1 MRRLLTTAFV
11 IILTAALTMAAT
23 VTLSRRF
30 PEPPQA
36 APVTAAGVDRAPSG
50 TLPSVIARL
59 QSHLRDQP
67 RDAAGWATL
76 GLAYVEQARVS
87 ADASYYPKAESVL
100 ARSLRI
106 QPGDNESA
114 LTGRAALAA
123 ARHDFAGALRLADQA
138 LAVNAYA
145 IRPLAVRVDALVEL
159 GRLDDAYD
167 AVRQADRRRPG
178 IPIFTRYAYVMEL
191 RGDAKEAGRVLSR
204 AAASATDPGD
214 IAYVSTQQGELAWSR
229 GDLGAA
235 ERRFR
240 AALRVDPAYL
250 PALDGRAKVRAARGD
265 VAGAIADRRTL
276 VGRAPLPGYAAALG
290 ELYESRGQRDQAREQ
305 YAIVAAWGRLARANG
320 VATDLE
326 TALIEVDHGGAP
338 AALRAAR
345 AEWARRHTPFVADAL
360 AWALHVNG
368 RHKEALTY
376 AKKATGTGYANAQFE
391 YHRGM
396 IEKALGRRAD
406 ARRSLA
412 AALRLNPR
420 FSPLQ
425 APRARAA
432 LTDLS
437 KDDS

>member
-1 MRRLLTTAFV
+1 MRRLLTVAFV
-11 IILTAALTMAAT
+11 IGLTAALTMAAT
-23 VTLSRRF
+23 VMLSRRF
-30 PEPPQA
+30 PDPPQA
-36 APVTAAGVDRAPSG
+36 APVTAAGIDRAAAG
-50 TLPSVIARL
+50 TLPAVIARL
-59 QSHLRDQP
+59 QDHLRDQP

-87 ADASYYPKAESVL
+87 ADPSYYPKAENVL

-106 QPGDNESA
+106 QPGDNETA

-138 LAVNAYA
+138 LTINAYA

-159 GRLDDAYD
+159 GRLDEAYD

-178 IPIFTRYAYVMEL
+178 IPIFTRYAYVVEL
-191 RGDAKEAGRVLSR
+191 SGDAEEAGRVLSR

-214 IAYVSTQQGELAWSR
+214 IAYVSTQRGELAWSR
-229 GDLGAA
+229 GDLRTA

-240 AALRVDPAYL
+240 AALQVDPAYL

-265 VAGAIADRRTL
+265 VAGAIADRRAL
-276 VGRAPLPGYAAALG
+276 AGRAPLPGYAAALG
-290 ELYESRGQRDQAREQ
+290 ELYESRGRRDQAREQ
-305 YAIVAAWGRLARANG
+305 YAVVAAWGRLARANG
-320 VATDLE
+320 VATGLE
-326 TALIEVDHGGAP
+326 TALIEADHGSAA

-360 AWALHVNG
+360 AWALHATG
-368 RHKEALTY
+368 QDEEALRY
-376 AKKATGTGYANAQFE
+376 ARKATDTGYANAQFE

-412 AALRLNPR
+412 AALRLNPH

-425 APRARAA
+425 APLARAA
-432 LTDLS
+432 LTDLA